1 MLSRIAPR
9 LSVAFRTLPRA
20 APHAARVPIAMAVRT
35 FSLSRVVRDQAW
47 RDLGPITYEELKPLT
62 EHPSGKI
69 TLIDVREP
77 TETQHGMI
85 PSAVNVPLSQFPK
98 AFNVNDPS
106 PESRDFERIY
116 SFPRPTYD
124 APLIIYCRSGMRSDQ
139 AMNFANQRGWT
150 NTRNYKGSWSD
161 WVRQEEERQKNSNQ
175 DDN

>member
-20 APHAARVPIAMAVRT
+20 APVRA
-35 FSLSRVVRDQAW
+35 FSLSRAARDQAW
-47 RDLGPITYEELKPLT
+47 SDMGPITYEELKPLT

-85 PSAVNVPLSQFPK
+85 PSAVNVPLSQIPK

-124 APLIIYCRSGMRSDQ
+124 APLIFYCRSGLRSEQ
-139 AMNFANQRGWT
+139 AIKFANQRGWT
-150 NTRNYKGSWSD
+150 NTRNYKGSWTD
-161 WVRQEEERQKNSNQ
+161 WVLNEQERGKNSDQ